1 MTPHE
6 LDAAVGSDR
15 DERAELSANDS
26 SAGVHAAA
34 PLSLLHYAPALVL
47 LAIVVADFGRYAD
60 TDLWGHVFFG
70 DAVLRHRG
78 LIAADPYSY
87 SAAGHAW
94 LNHEWLS
101 EVLMGGVYGLFGA
114 VGLKFLKFI
123 CSAATILML
132 AAAEGETGAPLA
144 AQFAVLIGAAFAL
157 APQMQFRPQIFTFA
171 FVAALLAGL
180 ARDNYGRPA
189 PLWLAIPALALWANL
204 HGGFF
209 IGIVILGLYTGVSA
223 IQDFV
228 AGRGPARA
236 RRLAAVTI
244 AGTLATL
251 LTPYGL
257 EGWYTVAHS
266 LTNPMTR
273 QVMADWRPLTAVVEL
288 EFHGSHAGLFF
299 LLCVIAILGTAALS
313 FLLTP
318 RGGDLPLVVIAA
330 VMTLAAFMSVRNMA
344 LAIITASVPLTRH
357 LGLIFA
363 AERASALV
371 DNGAG
376 TKPLAL
382 TRPTQ
387 AIIGVLA
394 VTVACVSGLFSRSIP
409 AAATYPDRAVAFMQA
424 HDLHGNILN
433 CFAWGQYLI
442 WHTAPQSKVFI
453 DGRFDLVYPPK
464 IVTDYLDFYNR
475 APDAGH
481 VLESYPHDFV
491 LLPPGAPAYGFM
503 AARKD
508 WKLIYR
514 DSNAALFVRAA
525 SAGAKVAPI
534 LVEGPVQRS
543 YFP

>member
-1 MTPHE
+1 MTPDE
-6 LDAAVGSDR
+6 SDAAVRSDR
-15 DERAELSANDS
+15 NQRAALSVIEPPAS
-26 SAGVHAAA
+26 GYTAA

-70 DAVLRHRG
+70 DAVLRHQG
-78 LIAADPYSY
+78 MIAADPYSY
-87 SAAGHAW
+87 SAHGHAW

-101 EVLMGGVYGLFGA
+101 EVLMGGVYGLLG
-114 VGLKFLKFI
+114 VIGLKFLKLI
-123 CSAATILML
+123 CSAATILFL
-132 AAAEGETGAPLA
+132 AAAEGETGAPPA
-144 AQFAVLIGAAFAL
+144 AQFAVLIAAAFAL

-171 FVAALLAGL
+171 FVAALIAGL
-180 ARDNYGRPA
+180 ARDNYRRPA

-209 IGIVILGLYTGVSA
+209 IGIVILAVYTGISA
-223 IQDFV
+223 FQDFI
-228 AGRGPARA
+228 AGRGSTRLI
-236 RRLAAVTI
+236 RLAVVTI
-244 AGTLATL
+244 GATLATL

-273 QVMADWRPLTAVVEL
+273 QVMADWRPLMAVVEL
-288 EFHGSHAGLFF
+288 ALHGSHTGLNF
-299 LLCVIAILGTAALS
+299 LLLVIAILGAAALS
-313 FLLTP
+313 CLLAP

-344 LAIITASVPLTRH
+344 LAVITASVPLTRR

-363 AERASALV
+363 GERAAVPV
-371 DNGAG
+371 DDDAG
-376 TKPLAL
+376 TRPRTL

-387 AIIGVLA
+387 AIIAALA
-394 VTVACVSGLFSRSIP
+394 MSLAFVSGLFSRSIP
-409 AAATYPDRAVAFMQA
+409 AAAIYPDGAVAFMNA
-424 HDLHGNILN
+424 NNLHGNILN
-433 CFAWGQYLI
+433 CFTWGQYLI
-442 WHTAPQSKVFI
+442 WHTAPRSKVFI

-491 LLPPGAPAYGFM
+491 LLPPDAPAYRLM

-508 WKLIYR
+508 WKLLYR
-514 DSNAALFVRAA
+514 DRNAVLFVRADSA
-525 SAGAKVAPI
+525 SAKLAPV
-534 LVEGPVQRS
+534 LLEGPVQRS